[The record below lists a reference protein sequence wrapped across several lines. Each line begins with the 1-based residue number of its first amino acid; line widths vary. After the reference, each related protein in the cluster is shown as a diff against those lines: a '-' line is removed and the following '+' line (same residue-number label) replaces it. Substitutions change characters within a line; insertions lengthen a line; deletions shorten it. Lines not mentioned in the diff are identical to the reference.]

1 MAMRVGHAGT
11 LLDRPRATHNHVMAI
26 YLIGDVQGCDAAL
39 ARLLV
44 KIDFSGSRDTLYL
57 LGDLVNRGPHSDAV
71 LRRLMAL
78 DGSAHCL
85 LGNHDLSLLA
95 VAHGLRAPHRNDTM
109 DAVLLAPDRDRLLD
123 WLRWQRMAVRAHG
136 WLMVHGGVLPQ
147 WDEDDVL
154 RLAGEVETVLRGP
167 SVADFLS
174 RMYGNEPARWDE
186 SLQGADRLRLIVNA
200 LTRLR
205 FCTPDGVMD
214 LKASG
219 GLDSA
224 PAGCLPWFDVPGR
237 RTAGVPIA
245 FGHWSTL
252 GYLQRPGMVSL
263 DTGCVWGGCL
273 SALRLGA
280 PGAGGDLIQV
290 QCEQAQA
297 PGA

>member
-1 MAMRVGHAGT
+1 
-11 LLDRPRATHNHVMAI
+11 MAI

-39 ARLLV
+39 GLLLE
-44 KIDFSGSRDTLYL
+44 KIDFSASRDTLYL
-57 LGDLVNRGPHSDAV
+57 LGDLVNRGPASGAV

-78 DGSAHCL
+78 EASANSL

-109 DAVLLAPDRDRLLD
+109 DAVLLAPDRERLLE
-123 WLRWQRMAVRAHG
+123 WLQGQRLAIRAHG

-147 WDEDDVL
+147 WDADDVM
-154 RLAGEVETVLRGP
+154 RLAGEVEAVLRG
-167 SVADFLS
+167 SFVVDFLS
-174 RMYGNEPARWDE
+174 QMYGNEPARWDE

-205 FCTPDGVMD
+205 FCTPDGVMH

-219 GLDSA
+219 GLDAA
-224 PAGCLPWFDVPGR
+224 PAGCLPWFDVPER
-237 RTAGVPIA
+237 RTREVPIA

-252 GYLQRPGMVSL
+252 GFLQRPDIVSL
-263 DTGCVWGGCL
+263 DTGCVWGGSL

-280 PGAGGDLIQV
+280 PGAAGELIQV
-290 QCEQAQA
+290 ECEQAQV
-297 PGA
+297 PGE